1 MRVKRKQKSQRVF
14 IKQEKHIW
22 LQLTKQ
28 WKLQLMKS
36 QRYIDGSLVMHK
48 WSPVPIMIL
57 ILNSFTEMILKKL
70 KRSCM
75 HTILPHLWQQ
85 TWCMFFHN
93 LQITISFMF
102 RNIKQH
108 NRTILKNYHIMTI
121 TLIRK
126 IKLHNLKYR
135 VVSIS
140 RQTTLAN
147 PWTTSKSY
155 SFGQNAM
162 RKCKTEKHMTTETK
176 YINST
181 QGDYP
186 EQVQLQKNPN
196 IT

>member
-155 SFGQNAM
+155 SFGQNA
-162 RKCKTEKHMTTETK
+162 KQKSIWQQKQN
-176 YINST
+176 IST
-181 QGDYP
+181 VHKVTIQNKFNYRRT
-186 EQVQLQKNPN
+186 Q
-196 IT
+196 T